1 MQQPPSPASRG
12 RVAVTQPVPG
22 RRSAP
27 KLSPREQPD
36 LGGLWGTEPRPPHTH
51 PRRASRHPG
60 WDPSRPTSF
69 PELFLQTIAGTWL
82 EGGESSAGAVGA
94 TRVLA
99 PTAPRRPT
107 RVVSSDF
114 EDWETTVGE
123 GPSLASQLPSVV
135 TPAGRRWPG
144 AAASLISP
152 GGTDSD
158 ARLEAAQ
165 DQCGSLSSPTGL
177 PTSSRNRVLGS
188 LWGSPNSSPPPTPTH
203 TPCLVTIPPHSQS
216 LQFQSGQQTDL
227 SLPLSTLTLVFEV
240 GVPVWSPKTE

>member
-1 MQQPPSPASRG
+1 MHPSSHPESSLISEG
-12 RVAVTQPVPG
+12 SG
-22 RRSAP
+22 
-27 KLSPREQPD
+27 
-36 LGGLWGTEPRPPHTH
+36 EPNQDPHTH

-69 PELFLQTIAGTWL
+69 PVLSLQSIAGTWL

-94 TRVLA
+94 TRVPA

-107 RVVSSDF
+107 RAVSSDF
-114 EDWETTVGE
+114 EDWETTVAE

-135 TPAGRRWPG
+135 TRAGRRWPG

-158 ARLEAAQ
+158 AGLEAAQ

-188 LWGSPNSSPPPTPTH
+188 LWGSPNSPPQHTH
-203 TPCLVTIPPHSQS
+203 TLFSDNPSPQSEFTIPAR
-216 LQFQSGQQTDL
+216 
-227 SLPLSTLTLVFEV
+227 PLLTPFYTHPRV
-240 GVPVWSPKTE
+240 

>member
-1 MQQPPSPASRG
+1 MHPSSHPESSLFSEG
-12 RVAVTQPVPG
+12 SG
-22 RRSAP
+22 
-27 KLSPREQPD
+27 
-36 LGGLWGTEPRPPHTH
+36 EPNQDPHTH

-107 RVVSSDF
+107 RAVSSDF

-123 GPSLASQLPSVV
+123 GPSLASQLPLVV
-135 TPAGRRWPG
+135 TRAGRRWPG

-158 ARLEAAQ
+158 AGLEAAQ

-188 LWGSPNSSPPPTPTH
+188 PNSSLPPP
-203 TPCLVTIPPHSQS
+203 PCLVTIPPHSQS